1 LPTTLAALK
10 APLHD
15 LAELAPARNDPVMLP
30 KALVLLLGSLLQSP
44 APSPV
49 RETWPSGTPR
59 AEYEVSEER
68 GATLRSGKYREWHE
82 NGTLAAEGTYSRGL
96 RAGTWETWHANGAKA
111 SRGRYASDKRA
122 GKWSFW
128 HEDGLEDLD
137 QTGQWQWAETRY
149 ENGEL
154 RACGYERE
162 GVRHGAW
169 TLNWP
174 DGTPQFEG
182 AYRNGLRRGEWIFQ
196 HRDGR
201 PALWLLSG
209 EYDGDRRVALLA
221 RERWDQ
227 VSKEREA
234 SARDRELVA
243 SAPADAKHER
253 TVAPGDVERF
263 PALLAEW
270 QTLDAGDPHAM
281 ARAKT
286 LNTLAATIA
295 GGSSFGWPTG
305 ATERDAQLR
314 REVFRSWASLWEL
327 VRNDR
332 VFWCFE
338 LAAPNGDAASNPA
351 LALGTPHL
359 EPERVPL
366 PSLKGARDPYVL
378 RPGRAGVAKL
388 PAGTPPEVK
397 ACIDD
402 ALAWL
407 VAHQERDGR
416 WCAVTST
423 MCGAHAG
430 DPCEMEGQLG
440 QDVGL
445 TALALLALMA
455 DGHTPRAGAYAPQVA
470 QAVRW
475 LTRVQDQRGFLQT
488 VYIENEQRFVRHDT
502 MVGHA
507 IATLA
512 LCEAYALS
520 GVAAIGDSAQRA
532 LALIAAAR
540 TPYSGWRYAQA
551 PSGDNDTFVTAWVLL
566 ALAAADELELK
577 FDRANLVGGL
587 DWIEEMTDPA
597 TGRVGYES
605 VGSSS
610 TRYKKV
616 NDRFPSDGIETL
628 TAAALWCRAL
638 LAESKPQQS
647 PRENLAVRLLL
658 ASLPRADEQHRDFLY
673 VFFGA
678 SASNEM
684 GGDLQLAWSK
694 SVRSLLRGAQR
705 KDGAQAGSWD
715 PNDAWSYAGGRVYA
729 TAINALALQ
738 APYRRAPR
746 HAAGGAKAKAK

>member
-475 LTRVQDQRGFLQT
+475 LTRVQDASGFLQT
-488 VYIENEQRFVRHDT
+488 VFIENELRLVRHDA
-502 MVGHA
+502 MIGHA

-520 GVAAIGDSAQRA
+520 GVAELAHAAERA
-532 LALIAAAR
+532 LAAMAIARNPYGAWRYDR
-540 TPYSGWRYAQA
+540 TPAGN
-551 PSGDNDTFVTAWVLL
+551 NDTFVTAWVVF
-566 ALAAADELELK
+566 AFVAADELELT
-577 FDRANLVGGL
+577 FDRGCLGAGL
-587 DWIEEMTDPA
+587 SWMWEATA
-597 TGRVGYES
+597 ASTGRAGYD
-605 VGSSS
+605 GAGASS
-610 TRYKKV
+610 TRYKGV
-616 NDRFPSDGIETL
+616 NDHFSSDGIETL
-628 TAAALWCRAL
+628 TAAAIGCRAL
-638 LAESKPQQS
+638 LSGPSFRSEAGVDRSLELL
-647 PRENLAVRLLL
+647 RRLL
-658 ASLPRADEQHRDFLY
+658 PRGDERHRDFLY
-673 VFFGA
+673 GFFGA
-678 SASNEM
+678 GAANEI
-684 GGDLQLAWSK
+684 GGNLQHVWSK
-694 SVRSLLRGAQR
+694 SLNPLLLGMQR